1 MERAGLPPVNDG
13 YAETG
18 ISDTWRAP
26 HLKRWYTLSAMGRF
40 FEQTFG
46 VYFDDLDP
54 FHILHNARYLL
65 LFERAVGA
73 FWMEI
78 GFGSFQDDPDQFH
91 LVARNEVDYLAPVK
105 GVGRVRVR
113 VWIESIGK
121 SSLQI
126 AFRLMPMDQ
135 DTDHARG
142 RRTIVRVDS
151 ESMKSEPWSDE
162 FRKTVAPYVADKAD

>member
-1 MERAGLPPVNDG
+1 MMLC
-13 YAETG
+13 
-18 ISDTWRAP
+18 
-26 HLKRWYTLSAMGRF
+26 MGRF

-73 FWMEI
+73 FWMNL

-91 LVARNEVDYLAPVK
+91 LVARNEVDYLSPVR

-113 VWIESIGK
+113 VWIERIGK
-121 SSLQI
+121 SSLTM
-126 AFRLMPMDQ
+126 AFRLMPMDR
-135 DTDHARG
+135 DEDHAQG
-142 RRTIVRVDS
+142 KRTIVRVDPDT
-151 ESMKSEPWSDE
+151 MKSVPWSDK
-162 FRKTVAPYVADKAD
+162 FRATVAPFQSDSDE